1 MQTGNT
7 IFIGLG
13 GSTGHTTNKPYGWA
27 KSLVSVLCF
36 VIGSFFF
43 SRLHR
48 IMTPRR
54 RGTLITSFL
63 LQTII
68 IFTAAGLVQGKA
80 PSPRIEGTIAD
91 LSSDIDWLQAVPIA
105 ILSFQSAGQIVA
117 SRALSLSEIPS
128 VVVTSLLCDL
138 VSDPKLWVGLPGN
151 VPRNRRLLAFFGIL
165 VGAVA
170 GGWLTTETGEIHWAL
185 WVAGVLKFVVVLAWV
200 VWPKKIDP

>member
-13 GSTGHTTNKPYGWA
+13 GSTGHANNKPYGWA
-27 KSLVSVLCF
+27 KSLVSVVCF
-36 VIGSFFF
+36 VIGSFFY

-63 LQTII
+63 LQTIMI
-68 IFTAAGLVQGKA
+68 VIAAALIQGN
-80 PSPRIEGTIAD
+80 SIEGSIASI
-91 LSSDIDWLQAVPIA
+91 SSDIDWLQAIPIA
-105 ILSFQSAGQIVA
+105 LLSFQSAGQIVA
-117 SRALSLSEIPS
+117 SRALSVSEIPS

-138 VSDPKLWVGLPGN
+138 VSDPKLWVGLPSN
-151 VPRNRRLLAFFGIL
+151 IPRNRRVLAFFAIL

-170 GGWLTTETGEIHWAL
+170 GGWLTSETGKIQWAL
-185 WVAGVLKFVVVLAWV
+185 WLAVVLKFMLVLAWV
-200 VWPKKIDP
+200 VWPKRIDP